1 MKLSTRSRYS
11 TRLMVELALSYGKG
25 PVLLKDISRSQEI
38 SLKYLAQLIIPL
50 KIAGLIKSS
59 RGAHG
64 GYFLSRPPKDI
75 KLSEIVTAVEGP
87 LSLVECVDNPGICN
101 RSGSCITKE
110 IWTEIG
116 KKLSETLNSYNLQQ
130 MMERQKEK
138 QKETN

>member
-11 TRLMVELALSYGKG
+11 TRLLLELALSYGKG
-25 PVLLKDISRSQEI
+25 PVLLKDISKSQEI
-38 SLKYLAQLIIPL
+38 SLKYLGQLIIPL

-75 KLSEIVTAVEGP
+75 KLSEIIAAVEGS
-87 LSLVECVDNPGICN
+87 LSLVECVDNPGVCN
-101 RSGSCITKE
+101 RSGSCITKD

-116 KKLSETLNSYNLQQ
+116 NKFLRTFESYTLQQ
-130 MMERQKEK
+130 IMERQKEK
-138 QKETN
+138 R